1 MQNYESIYMSME
13 SINNLIFE
21 SIRHVRDEK
30 KEPTYQQSFKY
41 RCKNE
46 ENKTINESTI
56 AERITYLTDTNV
68 LENKRSKQNKESNFL
83 KDNTKDLDTPY

>member
-13 SINNLIFE
+13 SISNLIFE

-41 RCKNE
+41 RFKNE
-46 ENKTINESTI
+46 ENKTINEST
-56 AERITYLTDTNV
+56 
-68 LENKRSKQNKESNFL
+68 
-83 KDNTKDLDTPY
+83 

>member
-30 KEPTYQQSFKY
+30 KIADLPT
-41 RCKNE
+41 
-46 ENKTINESTI
+46 II
-56 AERITYLTDTNV
+56 
-68 LENKRSKQNKESNFL
+68 
-83 KDNTKDLDTPY
+83 